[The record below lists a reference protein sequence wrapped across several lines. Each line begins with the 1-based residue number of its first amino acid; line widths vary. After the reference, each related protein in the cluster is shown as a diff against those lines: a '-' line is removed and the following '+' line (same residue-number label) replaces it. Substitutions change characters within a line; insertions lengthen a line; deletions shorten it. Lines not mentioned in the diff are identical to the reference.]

1 MSPFLAK
8 TAIRLKTIE
17 TNNLRFPLYVQAA
30 RRALQF
36 AMRRFGVK
44 RRRCINDR
52 TFANFLPQ
60 ANKRRRS
67 K

>member
-17 TNNLRFPLYVQAA
+17 TNNLGFPLYVQAA
-30 RRALQF
+30 RRALHF

-44 RRRCINDR
+44 RRRCIHDR